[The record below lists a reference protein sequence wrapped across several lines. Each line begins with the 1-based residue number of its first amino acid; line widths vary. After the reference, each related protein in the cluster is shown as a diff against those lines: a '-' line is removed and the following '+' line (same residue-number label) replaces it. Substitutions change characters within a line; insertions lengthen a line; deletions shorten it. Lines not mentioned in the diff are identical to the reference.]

1 MGVVAKP
8 RCAVVFLMVLT
19 LGVSLGL
26 PAEDVLDAVYDES
39 ETLPF
44 DVLLDS
50 NVVSLMADGATLAPR
65 SALPLDLVAP
75 PPCAPARVRNG
86 EAHVHR
92 SSDTRVS
99 LALLCTLL
107 C

>member
-8 RCAVVFLMVLT
+8 RCAVVFLIVLT

-44 DVLLDS
+44 EFI
-50 NVVSLMADGATLAPR
+50 SLFSIATLPVAARITPV
-65 SALPLDLVAP
+65 PLSSLHLKLVAP
-75 PPCAPARVRNG
+75 SPFTPAHVRNTD
-86 EAHVHR
+86 AHR
-92 SSDTRVS
+92 SADQRALS
-99 LALLCTLL
+99 ALLCILL

>member
-44 DVLLDS
+44 DIPLDS
-50 NVVSLMADGATLAPR
+50 NGVSVMADGITLAPL
-65 SALPLDLVAP
+65 SALLLDLVAP
-75 PPCAPARVRNG
+75 SPCTP
-86 EAHVHR
+86 AHVGDTDADVNR
-92 SSDTRVS
+92 SSDARVS

>member
-1 MGVVAKP
+1 MGVAAKP
-8 RCAVVFLMVLT
+8 RCAVVFLMVLA

-39 ETLPF
+39 ETLPCEVIPLF
-44 DVLLDS
+44 S
-50 NVVSLMADGATLAPR
+50 IVVPLVAARTTLAVL
-65 SALPLDLVAP
+65 SSLHHKLGAAPLFT
-75 PPCAPARVRNG
+75 PARVRDN
-86 EAHVHR
+86 EAKGAT
-92 SSDTRVS
+92 DPQIS